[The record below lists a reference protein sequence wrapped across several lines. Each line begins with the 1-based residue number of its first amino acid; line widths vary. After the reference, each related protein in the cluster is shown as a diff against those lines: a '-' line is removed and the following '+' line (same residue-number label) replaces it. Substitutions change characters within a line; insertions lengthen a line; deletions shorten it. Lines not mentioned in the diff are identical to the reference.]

1 MQVEFDMTQEMKK
14 LLREFKT
21 YLTEES
27 KITDA
32 YSVLKLFVSL
42 GAEPGTPEAQ
52 VISNIQN
59 IVNFSDRYKEAP
71 ELLTSSPRDV
81 VVAQEKIS
89 DKYVQKFI
97 IDLLNKNGLPQEK
110 ISQFMNYVS
119 QTTKSPEEIQQAA
132 AEYSKEKEEKEKDA
146 YELGDKDV
154 TPPPPQ
160 QNKTVSPPT
169 RRKAAPKP
177 VSGVK
182 PVTPEDSALAAY
194 RKKATGNTTKP

>member
-1 MQVEFDMTQEMKK
+1 VEFDMTQEMKK

-146 YELGDKDV
+146 YELGDEDV
-154 TPPPPQ
+154 APPPPQ
-160 QNKTVSPPT
+160 QNKTAT
-169 RRKAAPKP
+169 ARKAKR
-177 VSGVK
+177 
-182 PVTPEDSALAAY
+182 VTPEDSALAAY

>member
-1 MQVEFDMTQEMKK
+1 MKK

-146 YELGDKDV
+146 YELGDEDV
-154 TPPPPQ
+154 APPPPQ
-160 QNKTVSPPT
+160 QNKTAT
-169 RRKAAPKP
+169 ARKAKR
-177 VSGVK
+177 
-182 PVTPEDSALAAY
+182 VTPEDSALAAY